1 MIKKFHLNINT
12 PKTRE
17 SSTKGVGNI
26 IERSRQNHKVRAV
39 SHFKVN
45 SRKQHISMF
54 ETSGIDNSSIILS
67 PEDNA
72 KNKPDSDGNTNMES
86 SKLLGFTK

>member
-1 MIKKFHLNINT
+1 
-12 PKTRE
+12 
-17 SSTKGVGNI
+17 
-26 IERSRQNHKVRAV
+26 
-39 SHFKVN
+39 
-45 SRKQHISMF
+45 MF